1 MKGFPSFSYPFL
13 RIFFISLC
21 TLFINNFIITRFHN
35 VTPCALINTKV
46 SKETSLSSY
55 CTLQTEL
62 HVPPK
67 RLTLYTSPQ
76 VVQNLRWI
84 CLVNVVMKFRGP

>member
-1 MKGFPSFSYPFL
+1 MKEFPFFSCPFL
-13 RIFFISLC
+13 RISFISLC
-21 TLFINNFIITRFHN
+21 TLFINDFIITQFHN

-46 SKETSLSSY
+46 SKETALSSY

-67 RLTLYTSPQ
+67 RLYLYTSPR
-76 VVQNLRWI
+76 VVQNLRWL
-84 CLVNVVMKFRGP
+84 CLVNVVKKFWGP